1 MSKKFSIT
9 KTKIDINKLLNNIED
24 YSAINMVEPYIFIN
38 KDTIDE
44 LNLQVGYK
52 PDGFWGTQSS
62 SMCGYFHGY
71 KMFCDNT
78 LKFGEVEIR

>member
-52 PDGFWGTQSS
+52 PDGLWSTQSS

-71 KMFCDNT
+71 KIFCDNT